1 MKVTC
6 AMKIPDVLSSYSE
19 REFAVLA
26 RALFPEPSHFMG
38 EFLDRFER
46 LADFEEE
53 LERHN
58 AKKVEKN
65 EFDCPACG
73 ASLVASDQ

>member
-1 MKVTC
+1 MP
-6 AMKIPDVLSSYSE
+6 IPDVLTNYTE
-19 REFAVLA
+19 REFVALA
-26 RALFPEPSHFMG
+26 RSLFPEPSHFMG

-58 AKKVEKN
+58 AKKVEKD

-73 ASLVASDQ
+73 ASLVAADQ